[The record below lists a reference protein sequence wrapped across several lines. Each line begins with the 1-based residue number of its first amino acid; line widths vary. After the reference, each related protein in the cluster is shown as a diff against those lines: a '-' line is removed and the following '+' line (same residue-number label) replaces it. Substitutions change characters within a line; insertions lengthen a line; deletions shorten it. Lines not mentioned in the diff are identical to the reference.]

1 MAETSRKVT
10 VTETTEACSPE
21 RLPLRSVPPAAA
33 RSVDVSIAIVTWNSE
48 RWIDRCLAAIPA
60 ACEGL
65 AYEVVVYDNASTDT
79 TLERVE
85 RDGEGKRVIRSR
97 QNDGFAAG
105 VNRAAAVSN
114 GRYVFLLNPDCLL
127 ERGALT
133 TLLAFLDEHPAV
145 AAAAPLLTSENG
157 DEQREFQLRELPTL
171 TSLAFEVLL
180 HHKTSHHHYRHM
192 DLTGPQRIEQPAAAA
207 LLIRRQ
213 TIEEVGPFDEQ
224 FSPAWFEDVDFC
236 QRLAHAG
243 KEIFV
248 VPAARARHFVGASLE
263 HLPFGAFI
271 DVWYRNMWLYARKWM
286 TGAEAEALRW
296 VIIVGMMLRCVAA
309 TIGVAHPEVG
319 RGQALRA
326 YGAVLKKAFNRW
338 DESSRSSS

>member
-1 MAETSRKVT
+1 METRSQ
-10 VTETTEACSPE
+10 A
-21 RLPLRSVPPAAA
+21 RLPLRSVPPAVA

-65 AYEVVVYDNASTDT
+65 TYEVVIYDNASTDT
-79 TLERVE
+79 TLQRV
-85 RDGEGKRVIRSR
+85 DSFSKSDNGGEDRRVIRSQ

-114 GRYVFLLNPDCLL
+114 GRYVFLLNPDCVL
-127 ERGALT
+127 EPGALT

-171 TSLAFEVLL
+171 ASLSLEVLL
-180 HHKTSHHHYRHM
+180 HRKTSHHHYRDM

-207 LLIRRQ
+207 LVIRRQ
-213 TIEEVGPFDEQ
+213 VIEEVGPFDEQ

-243 KEIFV
+243 KEIYV

-263 HLPFGAFI
+263 HMPFGAFI
-271 DVWYRNMWLYARKWM
+271 DVWYRNMWLYARKWL
-286 TGAEAEALRW
+286 TAAEAEALRW
-296 VIIVGMMLRCVAA
+296 VIMVGMMLRCVAA
-309 TIGVAHPEVG
+309 TVGVAHPEEG

>member
-1 MAETSRKVT
+1 MT
-10 VTETTEACSPE
+10 VTDSDARSQG
-21 RLPLRSVPPAAA
+21 RLPLRSVPPAAAA

-48 RWIDRCLAAIPA
+48 RWIGRCLAAIPA

-65 AYEVVVYDNASTDT
+65 AYEIVIYDNASTDT
-79 TLERVE
+79 TLQLV
-85 RDGEGKRVIRSR
+85 DGCDSGDDRRVIRSH

-114 GRYVFLLNPDCLL
+114 GRFVFLLNPDCVL
-127 ERGALT
+127 EPGALT
-133 TLLAFLDEHPAV
+133 TLLAFLDAHPTV
-145 AAAAPLLTSENG
+145 GAAAPLLTSENG
-157 DEQREFQLRELPTL
+157 DEQRAFQLRELPTL
-171 TSLAFEVLL
+171 ASLSLEVLF
-180 HHKTSHHHYRHM
+180 HRKTSHHHYRDM
-192 DLTGPQRIEQPAAAA
+192 DLSEPQRIEQPAAAA

-213 TIEEVGPFDEQ
+213 TIEEIGPFDEQ

-236 QRLAHAG
+236 QRMAHAG

-263 HLPFGAFI
+263 HMPFGAFI
-271 DVWYRNMWLYARKWM
+271 NVWYRNMWLYARKWLRPP
-286 TGAEAEALRW
+286 EAEALRW

-309 TIGVAHPEVG
+309 TIGVAHPEAG
-319 RGQALRA
+319 RGKALRA
-326 YGAVLKKAFNRW
+326 YGAVLGKAFNRW